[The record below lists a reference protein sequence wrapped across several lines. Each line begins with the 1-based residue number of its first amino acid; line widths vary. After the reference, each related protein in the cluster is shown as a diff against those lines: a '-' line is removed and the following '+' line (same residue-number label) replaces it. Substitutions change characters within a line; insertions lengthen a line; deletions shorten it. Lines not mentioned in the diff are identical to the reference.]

1 MPVEVVCKEQEDC
14 KLQATLNV
22 SRSCSIANCRASRFQ
37 VEVVYKEQVDCKLY
51 ASRLQVELSYK
62 EQVGC
67 KLYANRLQ
75 EVGM

>member
-1 MPVEVVCKEQEDC
+1 MPLVIVCKEQADC
-14 KLQATLNV
+14 KLRAVLNT